1 MCFRRLYIRLFVVIV
16 LTFLIIFIT
25 KINRINISEQENR
38 SLTKKPEFN
47 RTTILTGTYSKQFE
61 QWLNDRFRGRYKLI
75 TLLNHLEQ
83 LINGR
88 VENAMTFEGKD
99 GFLFYKGENSIA
111 NFQNKIILTD
121 AELLK
126 IKEILEKRKQY
137 LARRGISFYV
147 MIAPDK
153 NRVYAENYPSYIH
166 KIRSK
171 GRAEQL
177 VCYLQEQGFNIIY
190 PLQELRDARKIGG
203 IYYRLDTHWN
213 TYAAYI
219 AYDIIMRT
227 ISKDMG
233 IQCLVWE
240 DFLVGNEM
248 EGLAIPHYK
257 RNDLVKM
264 ANISSKYCKG
274 HFMNTLK
281 IDKKIPYKYK
291 FVKFEGMNGEGGV
304 ETVNSNSPN
313 KLKLLV
319 FRDSFAMALEPL
331 LSETFAHSIYIWDQ
345 NFNNPNYLKMI
356 DDFKP
361 NIVIEE
367 VVERSLQQLLM
378 DTPPLKE
385 AN

>member
-1 MCFRRLYIRLFVVIV
+1 MCFQRLYVRIFVVIV
-16 LTFLIIFIT
+16 LTFLIVFTT
-25 KINRINISEQENR
+25 KINRIDISEQENR
-38 SLTKKPEFN
+38 SLAKKPDFN
-47 RTTILTGTYSKQFE
+47 RNTILTGTYSRQFE

-75 TLLNHLEQ
+75 TLFNHLEQ

-88 VENAMTFEGKD
+88 VENTMIFEGEE

-111 NFQNKIILTD
+111 NFQNKTLLTD
-121 AELLK
+121 VELLK
-126 IKEILEKRKQY
+126 IKEILEKRRRY
-137 LARRGISFYV
+137 LAMRGISFYV

-153 NRVYAENYPSYIH
+153 NRVYAENYPNYIY
-166 KIRSK
+166 KIRPK

-177 VCYLQEQGFNIIY
+177 VNYLQNQGFNILY

-203 IYYRLDTHWN
+203 VYYRLDTHWN

-219 AYDIIMRT
+219 AYDNIMRT
-227 ISKDMG
+227 ISKDME
-233 IQCLVWE
+233 IQRLALE

-248 EGLAIPHYK
+248 EGFAIPHYK

-264 ANISSKYCKG
+264 ANISSKYYKG
-274 HFMNTLK
+274 HFMKTLK
-281 IDKKIPYKYK
+281 IDKKVPYKYK
-291 FVKFEGMNGEGGV
+291 FIKFEGANGEGGV

-313 KLKLLV
+313 KLKLLM
-319 FRDSFAMALEPL
+319 FRDSFTMALEPL

-345 NFNNPNYLKMI
+345 NFNNPNYLKTI